1 VSVQEGRSRSIAVHE
16 AWLPSEHPLHRPR
29 HGGRQRVALVAAVI
43 FFLTPLLVLAL
54 GARPAHFE
62 NRALAGPP
70 SLRDGWGFFTDL
82 PAWAADRLPFR
93 DAAVG
98 TSDWISRDLFG
109 ETALFDS
116 MRPSS
121 APLVGPVAPPP
132 SVADLRPPSSYPKV
146 IEGKDGWLYFG
157 YDVEGKCAPTRSS
170 DEVISGLQR
179 LRAAVEASGRRF
191 VLVIPPDKST
201 AVPGHLPD
209 SFAGQECARAQ
220 SRQFWQRVTGEAGAL
235 DLRKP
240 IAALGSTG
248 VPVYNTLDTHWTDAG
263 SLTMVRSLAEQI
275 RPGVSE
281 RWRAEPGQQ
290 RETPADLPRLLGHT
304 GADRVRMYSLAPDG
318 KTDRARPYIAD
329 MRTPTRIASRPGQ
342 GMVNTPVALV
352 GDSFT
357 LPASRYLAA
366 TFSDLTVIA
375 YGTTS
380 TDVDTVADT
389 MARGDVVVL
398 EVVERNLAGGLP
410 TLFDDTAI
418 DRISEVLKARPVK

>member
-1 VSVQEGRSRSIAVHE
+1 MRDERSIAVHE

-29 HGGRQRVALVAAVI
+29 HGGRQRVALVAAVV
-43 FFLTPLLVLAL
+43 FFLAPLLALAL
-54 GARPAHFE
+54 GVRPAHFE

-70 SLRDGWGFFTDL
+70 SPSEGWGFFTEL
-82 PAWAADRLPFR
+82 PAWAADQLPFR
-93 DAAVG
+93 DRAVG
-98 TSDWISRDLFG
+98 ATDWISRDLFG

-116 MRPSS
+116 MRPTS

-132 SVADLRPPSSYPKV
+132 SVADLRPPSNYPQV

-157 YDVEGKCAPTRSS
+157 YDVEGKCAPVRSA
-170 DEVISGLQR
+170 DEVIGGLRR
-179 LRAAVEASGRRF
+179 LRAAVEASGRQF
-191 VLVIPPDKST
+191 VLVVPPDKST
-201 AVPGHLPD
+201 AVPAHLPD
-209 SFAGQECARAQ
+209 SFPGQECARAQ
-220 SRQFWQRVTGEAGAL
+220 SRQFWQRVTTEAGAL

-240 IAALGSTG
+240 LAALGGTG
-248 VPVYNTLDTHWTDAG
+248 VPIYNTLDTHWTDAG

-275 RPGVSE
+275 QPGVSN
-281 RWRAEPGQQ
+281 RWRAEPQQ
-290 RETPADLPRLLGHT
+290 LRETAADLPRLLGHT

-318 KTDRARPYIAD
+318 EVDRARPYITD
-329 MRTPTRIASRPGQ
+329 MRAPTRIASRPGK
-342 GMVNTPVALV
+342 GMVNAPVTLV

-380 TDVDTVADT
+380 TDVDVVADT

-410 TLFDDTAI
+410 TLFDDAAVEHI
-418 DRISEVLKARPVK
+418 GKVLKARPVK